1 MSVVISAKVPRE
13 LKERAR
19 RAGIPISEL
28 VRRTLEVEVAKVEQ
42 EKLRNELDDVSRKLK
57 GMVSTE
63 DVVKAVR
70 NSRDKR

>member
-1 MSVVISAKVPRE
+1 MSVVISAKVPRQ

-57 GMVSTE
+57 GKISTE

-70 NSRDKR
+70 SSRDKR